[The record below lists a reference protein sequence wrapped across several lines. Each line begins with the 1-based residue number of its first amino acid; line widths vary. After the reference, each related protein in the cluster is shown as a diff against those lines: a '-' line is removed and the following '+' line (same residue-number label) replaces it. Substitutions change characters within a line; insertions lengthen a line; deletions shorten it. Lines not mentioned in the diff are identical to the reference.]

1 MTTPSQDICV
11 PSLGESISEATLARW
26 LYHEGDVVTVDAL
39 LAEIETDKITLEI
52 TAPFTGIL
60 GPLRA
65 DEGAQVR
72 VGDVLTTLCAS
83 DSASAEGTGPSS
95 PPDQNKA
102 AAAAPKT
109 PTPSNAESSSSSASA
124 SAPPPQGSSHNKQ
137 PSQQKG
143 NGTTPAGTA
152 FISKDEHLEALLS
165 SETTPIPSHTPSPQ
179 GTPSHEEERVPMSR
193 LRQRIAEQLKTAQNT
208 AALLTTFNEV
218 NMAPVMAVR
227 SQNKEAFEARYGCR
241 LGFMSFF
248 VKAAVKSLRRFPIL
262 NAELQGR
269 DIVFKNYYHIGVAVG
284 TDRGLVVPTLK
295 HAETMDFATIEKNI
309 AQLAGKAKNKQLMPQ
324 DLADGTFTI
333 SNGGVYG
340 SLLST
345 PIINPPQSAILGLHS
360 IQKRPMAEGDQVVV
374 RPMMY
379 LALSYDHRIIDGK
392 DAVGFLKSI
401 KETIENPSGL
411 LLDL

>member
-1 MTTPSQDICV
+1 MCV
-11 PSLGESISEATLARW
+11 PSLGESITEATLARW
-26 LYHEGDVVTVDAL
+26 LYHEGDAVATDAL

-52 TAPFTGIL
+52 TAPFAGIL
-60 GPLRA
+60 GPLQA

-72 VGDVLTTLCAS
+72 VGDVLTTLQAS
-83 DSASAEGTGPSS
+83 DSPSNEGAGPSS
-95 PPDQNKA
+95 SPDPNKA
-102 AAAAPKT
+102 KDSSPKDSSPKGT
-109 PTPSNAESSSSSASA
+109 TVSNATSPTSPSA
-124 SAPPPQGSSHNKQ
+124 QGGAHTQQ
-137 PSQQKG
+137 PFSQKG
-143 NGTTPAGTA
+143 NRGTA
-152 FISKDEHLEALLS
+152 AGKAWISKDEHLEALLS
-165 SETTPIPSHTPSPQ
+165 SQTPPAASPTSPQ
-179 GTPSHEEERVPMSR
+179 GNPSREEERVPMSR
-193 LRQRIAEQLKTAQNT
+193 LRQRIAAHLKTAQNT

-248 VKAAVKSLRRFPIL
+248 VKAAVKGLRRFPIL
-262 NAELQGR
+262 NAELRGP

-284 TDRGLVVPTLK
+284 TERGLVVPILK
-295 HAETMDFATIEKNI
+295 HAEAMDFATIEKSI
-309 AQLAGKAKNKQLMPQ
+309 ADLAGKAKNKQLLPQ

-379 LALSYDHRIIDGK
+379 LALSYDHRLIDGK
-392 DAVGFLKSI
+392 EAVGFLKSI
-401 KETIENPSGL
+401 KETLENPSGL